1 MTAFGLLLPTREIV
15 MNQEVPDFRQILD
28 LAEQA
33 EALGFDSV
41 WVGDSVLARPRFEAL
56 TTLAAVAA
64 RTQRVRL
71 GTAVLLPMLRQPVVL
86 ANQVANLDLVANG
99 RLILGVGIGGNN
111 PSVAREFAACGVPI
125 AGRIGM
131 FEETVTLMR
140 RLWTEPEVTF
150 QGRYFQVQSVRLGL
164 RPLQPSGVPLWL
176 AGSGD
181 NALRRV
187 LRLGDGWL
195 PISSPQVFTA
205 DWERLQALG
214 QEMGRDA
221 RTSTAVCTPRSTS
234 TPMAS
239 RQNASCARSSKTIMV
254 YLTRCKRLETASVLA
269 RRNSALYGSRSLL
282 PPAHRRSWSASAVL
296 IRRDNWRDLPVR
308 LCRAWT
314 DNSVL
319 LSLPGESHW
328 AGLDPAF
335 RAEASRLQTFSQ
347 ELDSGHGSEQ
357 LQALRGSQKDLWF
370 SGSGQAAHGVQHLW
384 KQVSANRGCGLHA
397 SIRVDRARAYT
408 FRVR

>member
-15 MNQEVPDFRQILD
+15 MNQQIPDFGQIVD

-41 WVGDSVLARPRFEAL
+41 WVGDSVLARPRFEPL

-64 RTQRVRL
+64 RTRRVKL

-86 ANQVANLDLVANG
+86 ANQVANLDLIANG

-111 PSVAREFAACGVPI
+111 PTVAREFAACGVPI
-125 AGRIGM
+125 ARRVGL
-131 FEETVTLMR
+131 FEETIELMR

-150 QGRYFQVQSVRLGL
+150 QGRHFQLQSVRLGL

-195 PISSPQVFTA
+195 PISSSPESFKT
-205 DWERLQALG
+205 DWDRLQALG

-221 RTSTAVCTPRSTS
+221 RDLHRCLYTTLNV
-234 TPMAS
+234 
-239 RQNASCARSSKTIMV
+239 NADVAHAERELRAFIENYYGIPYEVQATRNGLCA
-254 YLTRCKRLETASVLA
+254 
-269 RRNSALYGSRSLL
+269 GSPEQCIEWLKAFIAAGAQTL
-282 PPAHRRSWSASAVL
+282 V
-296 IRRDNWRDLPVR
+296 VR
-308 LCRAWT
+308 
-314 DNSVL
+314 
-319 LSLPGESHW
+319 
-328 AGLDPAF
+328 F
-335 RAEASRLQTFSQ
+335 
-347 ELDSGHGSEQ
+347 
-357 LQALRGSQKDLWF
+357 
-370 SGSGQAAHGVQHLW
+370 
-384 KQVSANRGCGLHA
+384 
-397 SIRVDRARAYT
+397 
-408 FRVR
+408 

>member
-15 MNQEVPDFRQILD
+15 MNQEVPNFRQILD

-221 RTSTAVCTPRSTS
+221 RDLHRCLYTTINV
-234 TPMAS
+234 
-239 RQNASCARSSKTIMV
+239 NADGVQAERELRAFIENYYGIPYEVQATRNGLCA
-254 YLTRCKRLETASVLA
+254 
-269 RRNSALYGSRSLL
+269 GSPEQCIVWLKEFI
-282 PPAHRRSWSASAVL
+282 AAGAQTVV
-296 IRRDNWRDLPVR
+296 VR
-308 LCRAWT
+308 FGSP
-314 DNSVL
+314 D
-319 LSLPGESHW
+319 
-328 AGLDPAF
+328 
-335 RAEASRLQTFSQ
+335 Q
-347 ELDSGHGSEQ
+347 SEQ
-357 LQALRGSQKDLWF
+357 L
-370 SGSGQAAHGVQHLW
+370 
-384 KQVSANRGCGLHA
+384 
-397 SIRVDRARAYT
+397 ARFAKEVLPN
-408 FRVR
+408 VRQT